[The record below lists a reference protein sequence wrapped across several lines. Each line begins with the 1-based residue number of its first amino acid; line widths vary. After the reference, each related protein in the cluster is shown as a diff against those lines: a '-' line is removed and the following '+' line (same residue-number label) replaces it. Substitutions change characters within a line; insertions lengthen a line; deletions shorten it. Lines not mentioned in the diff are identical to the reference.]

1 MTRGATNTAVQGIGR
16 HDRARTQQA
25 GLNDTTLTKTPVQAP
40 IQHRI
45 SERYMPLNHARPGQQ
60 LGIRPSSMAKDT
72 RMSCLNVGGTRL
84 IEVGPVHLHVSPNL
98 VWTRRPS
105 PPRMVVVSLRFG
117 TGCGCTS
124 RRLWE
129 VGCSSLNDLWH
140 DRAW

>member
-45 SERYMPLNHARPGQQ
+45 SERYMPLNHARPGQR

-72 RMSCLNVGGTRL
+72 GVDTTVIALWLGHEDVRSTQ
-84 IEVGPVHLHVSPNL
+84 IYLHA
-98 VWTRRPS
+98 
-105 PPRMVVVSLRFG
+105 
-117 TGCGCTS
+117 
-124 RRLWE
+124 
-129 VGCSSLNDLWH
+129 DLTIKE
-140 DRAW
+140 RALART